1 MNSYDEQEMLAL
13 SGVQH
18 FLFCRR
24 QWALIHVEQQWAE
37 NVLTVEGDLMHARC
51 HDEAIRERRGDVLVV
66 LGLAVRSHA
75 LCLNAGCDVVEFH
88 ASEEGHPL
96 AGESGL
102 WRAYPVEY
110 KHGRKKRGAED
121 RAQLCAQAMCLEEM
135 FACDIPEG
143 ALFYGQTR
151 SRETV
156 TIDAAWLARRGQRCT
171 RLTLGATPLR
181 SYKRRGSSRA
191 RFMTSA
197 CPRWPSRLWPT
208 TLRAQ
213 WGRGAHETPAQHLVC
228 VH

>member
-51 HDEAIRERRGDVLVV
+51 HDEAIRERRGDLLVV
-66 LGLAVRSHA
+66 RGLAVRSHT
-75 LCLNAGCDVVEFH
+75 LGLNGVCDVVEFH

-156 TIDAAWLARRGQRCT
+156 TFDEELRGVVSTAVAEMHKIYARRHTPKAREKARCKSCSLYDKCVPEVAFT
-171 RLTLGATPLR
+171 SVAD
-181 SYKRRGSSRA
+181 YIARA
-191 RFMTSA
+191 MGEG
-197 CPRWPSRLWPT
+197 
-208 TLRAQ
+208 RA
-213 WGRGAHETPAQHLVC
+213 
-228 VH
+228 